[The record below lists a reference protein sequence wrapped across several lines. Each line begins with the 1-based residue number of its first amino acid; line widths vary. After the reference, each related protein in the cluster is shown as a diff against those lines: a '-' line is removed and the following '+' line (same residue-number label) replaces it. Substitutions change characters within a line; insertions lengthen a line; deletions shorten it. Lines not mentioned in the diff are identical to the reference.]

1 MKTKE
6 PRYGGLTERGLKLLA
21 RELGPME
28 MVEFLRHIE
37 SAKGD
42 YTRDRHKWLDTVSL
56 NEAFGYSLRRQRE
69 KKTAARPSKRK
80 KTG

>member
-1 MKTKE
+1 
-6 PRYGGLTERGLKLLA
+6 
-21 RELGPME
+21 ME

-56 NEAFGYSLRRQRE
+56 NEAFGSILRRQRE